1 MIIMVFDPFGT
12 PFFFPSADFIRIYP
26 QLDSAFRP
34 GFFFFLSRNLSIVTS
49 IVQAKSDIMPLL
61 SQTYI

>member
-12 PFFFPSADFIRIYP
+12 PYFFPSADFIRIYP

-34 GFFFFLSRNLSIVTS
+34 VFFFFFNPETCR
-49 IVQAKSDIMPLL
+49 LL
-61 SQTYI
+61 RLLFRRSQI